1 MYRESPRPQADTI
14 ARREAAFTLV
24 ELLVVI
30 GIIGMLVA
38 LLLPAVMSSQA
49 QAHQVQCAKQMKDL
63 AAAHLM
69 HAMKKGRFAG
79 WRDDWPSPGPGNVGW
94 VPQIMPYLDM
104 QQRYR
109 DLRAGTSDTDPIP
122 ILICPSNPPE
132 SATSQATGYAVNA
145 GKPDAS
151 GVEPETDSGI
161 QNALPSNRWT
171 ALFHDRAG
179 DCGVALG
186 LDDVLD
192 GKRQT
197 LLLSESALLGAWTD
211 AGSEGSQGIL
221 MDNGSTA
228 LNDVGNGN
236 AALPNSFHQE
246 GFNIAYV
253 DGHTEFFFVDGTET
267 DTTSASHPYNIY
279 WMKMTPAGAYNK
291 IEINSLTEGE
301 SNGQNGG

>member
-1 MYRESPRPQADTI
+1 MYRESPRPQAEII

-69 HAMKKGRFAG
+69 YAMKKGRFAG
-79 WRDDWPSPGPGNVGW
+79 WRDDWPAPGPGNVGW

-109 DLRAGTSDTDPIP
+109 DYRADGNDDEPIP

-132 SATSQATGYAVNA
+132 SETSQVMGYAVNA
-145 GKPDAS
+145 GKPDDG
-151 GVEPETDSGI
+151 GVEPNTNSTIENVPPD
-161 QNALPSNRWT
+161 NRWT

-179 DCGVALG
+179 GGGVALG

-197 LLLSESALLGAWTD
+197 LLLSESALLGTWT
-211 AGSEGSQGIL
+211 AANSEKDQGIL
-221 MDNGSTA
+221 MDNGSTE
-228 LNDVGNGN
+228 LNDVGNSG

-246 GFNIAYV
+246 GFNVAYV
-253 DGHTEFFFVDGTET
+253 DGHTEFFFVDGTEE
-267 DTTSASHPYNIY
+267 DATSDRHPYNIY

-291 IEINSLTEGE
+291 IEINGLTEG
-301 SNGQNGG
+301 Q

>member
-1 MYRESPRPQADTI
+1 MYRESPRPQAEII

-69 HAMKKGRFAG
+69 YAMKKGRFAG
-79 WRDDWPSPGPGNVGW
+79 WRDDWPAPGPGNVGW

-109 DLRAGTSDTDPIP
+109 DFRAGTNDTDPIP

-132 SATSQATGYAVNA
+132 SEASLVMGYAVNT
-145 GKPDAS
+145 GKPDVS
-151 GVEPETDSGI
+151 GVEPDTTGAGGSS
-161 QNALPSNRWT
+161 SNRWT

-179 DCGVALG
+179 DGGVALG

-197 LLLSESALLGAWTD
+197 LLLSESALLGNWTD
-211 AGSEGSQGIL
+211 AGSEESQGIL
-221 MDNGSTA
+221 MDNGSMA
-228 LNDVGNGN
+228 LNDVGSSNT
-236 AALPNSFHQE
+236 ALPNSFHQE

-253 DGHTEFFFVDGTET
+253 DGHTEFFFVDGTVTELT
-267 DTTSASHPYNIY
+267 EASHPYNIY
-279 WMKMTPAGAYNK
+279 SNLMTPAGAYNG
-291 IEINSLTEGE
+291 IVYPLSAGN
-301 SNGQNGG
+301 